1 MRLRTLPVLG
11 AIFGILLALIVLTS
25 ASVFVKSAEFQD
37 RFAAAE
43 RSYHRAANLLI
54 TVRSDIYA
62 SMFTVQQ
69 YLLDPT
75 STSRS
80 RAIEELSKIRQSSNA
95 HLNDLKQRFAPET
108 NENVQRLNDELDR
121 HWRSVDEALNSVNS
135 HESPSRRLSE
145 GFAALH
151 EALGAT
157 RNMDEVNA
165 ANLQQERLELDQNRR
180 SFGRFLIFIT
190 SFTVALGILVSIASL
205 AGLRRYERQTELE
218 KQNRQRAEFELRTL
232 SHQLLNA
239 QEEERKNISRELHDE
254 VGQLLTGLRIEL
266 GNLQRTSGGGAAF
279 ETRIQ
284 EAKALAEQALRSI
297 RNLAMLLRPSMLDD
311 QGLEPALK
319 WQAREFSRRF
329 EIPVNVQIDGEME
342 KVPPQHGVCLY
353 RVIQEVLTNC
363 AKHAQA
369 RHIQIA
375 VHAAESSVS
384 ASVEDDGV
392 GFKTQSKGHS
402 LGIGLLGIA
411 ERIRE
416 MRGTLYIS
424 SEPLR
429 GTRVDIQLPIVRAQT
444 T

>member
-11 AIFGILLALIVLTS
+11 AIFGILLALIVVTS
-25 ASVFVKSAEFQD
+25 ASVFVKSAQFQD
-37 RFAAAE
+37 QFAAAE
-43 RSYHRAANLLI
+43 RSYHRAANVLI
-54 TVRSDIYA
+54 AVRSDIYA

-75 STSRS
+75 SASRS
-80 RAIEELSKIRQSSNA
+80 RAVEELSKIRQSSNA
-95 HLNDLKQRFAPET
+95 HLNDLKQRFAPEASH
-108 NENVQRLNDELDR
+108 NIQRLNDELQR
-121 HWRSVDEALNSVNS
+121 HWRSVGDALNTVNS
-135 HESPSRRLSE
+135 REPPSRRLSE
-145 GFAALH
+145 GFAALD
-151 EALGAT
+151 EALRAT

-165 ANLQQERLELDQNRR
+165 ANLHEERLELDRNRR

-190 SFTVALGILVSIASL
+190 LFTVALGILVSITSL

-218 KQNRQRAEFELRTL
+218 RENRQRAEFELRTL

-266 GNLQRTSGGGAAF
+266 GNLQRTSGGGPAF

-329 EIPVNVQIDGEME
+329 EIPVNVQIDGEMD
-342 KVPPQHGVCLY
+342 KVPAQHGVCLY
-353 RVIQEVLTNC
+353 RVIQE
-363 AKHAQA
+363 
-369 RHIQIA
+369 
-375 VHAAESSVS
+375 
-384 ASVEDDGV
+384 
-392 GFKTQSKGHS
+392 
-402 LGIGLLGIA
+402 
-411 ERIRE
+411 
-416 MRGTLYIS
+416 
-424 SEPLR
+424 
-429 GTRVDIQLPIVRAQT
+429 
-444 T
+444 

>member
-11 AIFGILLALIVLTS
+11 AVFGTLLALIVFTS

-37 RFAAAE
+37 KFAAAE
-43 RSYHRAANLLI
+43 RSYHRAANILI
-54 TVRSDIYA
+54 AVRSDIYA

-75 STSRS
+75 GGSRS
-80 RAIEELSKIRQSSNA
+80 RALDELSKIRKSSNA
-95 HLNDLKQRFAPET
+95 HLNNLKQRFGPGA
-108 NENVQRLNDELDR
+108 NENLERLNDELER
-121 HWRSVDEALNSVNS
+121 HWRSLDEGLNSVNS
-135 HESPSRRLSE
+135 REPPSRRLSE
-145 GFAALH
+145 GFAALD
-151 EALGAT
+151 EALRAT
-157 RNMDEVNA
+157 RKMDEVNA
-165 ANLQQERLELDQNRR
+165 ANLQQERVELDQNRR
-180 SFGRFLIFIT
+180 SFGRFLLSIT
-190 SFTVALGILVSIASL
+190 SFTVALGVLVSIASL
-205 AGLRRYERQTELE
+205 AGLRRYERQSELE
-218 KQNRQRAEFELRTL
+218 KQERQLAEFELRSL

-266 GNLQRTSGGGAAF
+266 GNLQRSAAGGAAF

-284 EAKALAEQALRSI
+284 EAKDLAEQALRSI

-329 EIPVNVQIDGEME
+329 EIPVNVQIDGAMD
-342 KVPPQHGVCLY
+342 KVPAEHGVCLY

-363 AKHAQA
+363 ARHAKA

-375 VHAAESSVS
+375 VRAAEASVA

-392 GFKTQSKGHS
+392 GFKVQSKEQS

-429 GTRVDIQLPIVRAQT
+429 GTRVDVQLPIIRA
-444 T
+444 

>member
-11 AIFGILLALIVLTS
+11 GIFGTLLALIVFTA

-37 RFAAAE
+37 KFAAAE
-43 RSYHRAANLLI
+43 LSYHRAANLLVA
-54 TVRSDIYA
+54 VRSDIYA
-62 SMFTVQQ
+62 SMFTAQQ

-75 STSRS
+75 GDSRS
-80 RAIEELSKIRQSSNA
+80 RALEELSKIRQSSNA
-95 HLNDLKQRFAPET
+95 HLNDLKQRFAPDSDENLERLS
-108 NENVQRLNDELDR
+108 NELAR
-121 HWRSVDEALNSVNS
+121 HWRSVGEALNSVNS
-135 HESPSRRLSE
+135 GEPLSRRLSE
-145 GFAALH
+145 GTAALD
-151 EALGAT
+151 EALRAT
-157 RNMDEVNA
+157 RNMDAVNS
-165 ANLQQERLELDQNRR
+165 ANLHEERVELAEDRK
-180 SFGRFLIFIT
+180 SFGRFLISIT
-190 SFTVALGILVSIASL
+190 SFTIALGILVSIASL
-205 AGLRRYERQTELE
+205 AGLRRYERQSEIE
-218 KQNRQRAEFELRTL
+218 KQNRQRAEFELRSL

-279 ETRIQ
+279 DSRIQ
-284 EAKALAEQALRSI
+284 EAKSMAEQALRSI

-329 EIPVNVQIDGEME
+329 EIPVNVQIDGEMI
-342 KVPPQHGVCLY
+342 KVPAQHGVCLY

-375 VHAAESSVS
+375 VHAAESSLS

-392 GFKTQSKGHS
+392 GFKTQSKENS